1 MMACSSAETEPVK
14 KKRKTG
20 RDDSDIFDEFHSKF
34 LTENPSFVDA
44 VNKFKQEITALGA
57 YEIGSCNAADPD
69 NGYCFTK
76 ADCTLKPTQRTFA
89 FGNLFI
95 EAFKMLKNFITK
107 KEIPTDSQTKMT
119 LELLVKFLLNE
130 EIQEG
135 LSRTK
140 ECDDETELTVLLAF
154 HLFSQLSTSP
164 YFTIDNRKANQI
176 KVCPCRKRHGQIVYG
191 DTSIGNLNVWHGYLD
206 LIMEGADVIID
217 TIDGEQET
225 YKDVESAVEV
235 NQRHFEMNDNSA
247 GSSLVQVAAKT
258 IVYSF
263 YYKQVHPDHSNTLIP
278 CIGVSHLGLIFYFY
292 DSVNDVLLGSTHF
305 PLAASSPFQLSFTA
319 VIGVWLILNHKHLCN
334 GLSLID
340 LKEVPKARFTDVAKS
355 KIDIYKRELKRGQVG
370 TSLKRFNVLSLD
382 PLTFVNSKFFLSP
395 ELEDL

>member
-76 ADCTLKPTQRTFA
+76 ADCTLKPTQRKFA

-176 KVCPCRKRHGQIVYG
+176 KVCPCGKRHGQIVYG

-206 LIMEGADVIID
+206 LIMEGAEVII

-235 NQRHFEMNDNSA
+235 KQRHFEMNDNSA

-263 YYKQVHPDHSNTLIP
+263 YYREKLGRPERDTDLRHGICPSLSTTNEVKLGTKCSNSEISKEAVFFTNERNLFLTLFSFRLIY
-278 CIGVSHLGLIFYFY
+278 SFIFYF
-292 DSVNDVLLGSTHF
+292 SN
-305 PLAASSPFQLSFTA
+305 
-319 VIGVWLILNHKHLCN
+319 WRN
-334 GLSLID
+334 
-340 LKEVPKARFTDVAKS
+340 KEV
-355 KIDIYKRELKRGQVG
+355 LK
-370 TSLKRFNVLSLD
+370 TN
-382 PLTFVNSKFFLSP
+382 
-395 ELEDL
+395 